1 MTADGTLTYRRIVVL
16 WVPLALTWLMMAVE
30 GPFLAAVIARLAEPE
45 YNLAA
50 YGVAFSF
57 AIIIEA
63 PIIMMLSASTALVK
77 DRNSYFKLRNF
88 TYGTNTLLTTIHVII
103 LVTPAFDW
111 VALRL
116 IRLPQPVAR
125 LTHDALI
132 VLLPWAG
139 AIGYRRFYQG
149 LFIRYDMSRRITYGT
164 VVRLSSMATT
174 ALVLYNFFDVPGV
187 IVGAAGLST
196 GVIMEAIASRLMVGS
211 IVRRVRQKEQTEE
224 GEERLTYGQ
233 ITSFYVPLALT
244 STITLAVHPLITF
257 FLGQSRMGFESLV
270 VYPVINSLAFIFRS
284 AGMSFQEVAIALL
297 GKGRNSYLRLRNFS
311 VMLGLVASFGLGLI
325 AFTPLAV
332 TWFHQ
337 VSGLSLELSEFSRLP
352 TQILALLPL
361 LSVLLAFERAI
372 LVYGRTTK
380 PITWTSIIEM
390 AGIAVVLF
398 ITITLLDTIGAV
410 AAAVAIFFGRIGGNV
425 YLIPSCVKVLRRE
438 ALSGE
443 S

>member
-1 MTADGTLTYRRIVVL
+1 
-16 WVPLALTWLMMAVE
+16 MMAVE

-77 DRNSYFKLRNF
+77 DRNSFFKLRNF
-88 TYGTNTLLTTIHVII
+88 TYGLNTLLTAIHVII
-103 LVTPAFDW
+103 LVTPAFDF

-116 IRLPQPVAR
+116 IRLPEPVAQ

-132 VLLPWAG
+132 VLLPWSG

-149 LFIRYDMSRRITYGT
+149 LFIRYDMSRRIAYGT
-164 VVRLSSMATT
+164 VVRLSTMAAT
-174 ALVLYNFFDVPGV
+174 ALLLYNLFDVPGA
-187 IVGAAGLST
+187 IVGAAGLSV
-196 GVIMEAIASRLMVGS
+196 GVTMEAIASRLMVEG
-211 IVRRVRQKEQTEE
+211 IVRRVREKKRTEG
-224 GEERLTYGQ
+224 GEEYLTYGQ

-244 STITLAVHPLITF
+244 STIALAVHPLITF

-284 AGMSFQEVAIALL
+284 AGMSFQEVGIALL
-297 GKGRNSYLRLRNFS
+297 GKGQDSYRRLRNFS
-311 VMLGLVASFGLGLI
+311 IMLGLVSSFGLGLI

-332 TWFHQ
+332 TWFHH

-352 TQILALLPL
+352 TQILAVLPL

-390 AGIAVVLF
+390 AGIAIVLF
-398 ITITLLDTIGAV
+398 ITITFLDMVGAV
-410 AAAVAIFFGRIGGNV
+410 AAAVAIFIGRIGGNV
-425 YLIPSCVKVLRRE
+425 YLVPSCLRVLRRE
-438 ALSGE
+438 ALSSGE
-443 S
+443 KPRGP